1 MKVLS
6 VNAGSSSLKF
16 SLFDMANN
24 NVLTSGVFERI
35 GIEGSTFTIKF
46 NGEKIVQE
54 VELNNHVDAVN
65 ILIDRLISLDIIK
78 SLEEINGIGHRV
90 AHGKD
95 YFDKSTIINDS
106 VLEKL
111 RGVKDMAPLHN
122 PANLLG
128 IEAFEKVLPNVVQV
142 AVFDTAYHQ
151 SMDEVSYLYPVPYSW
166 YKDYGLRKYGFHGTS
181 HKYIARE
188 AKKLLGRDN
197 YKLISCHIGNGG
209 SICAIKD
216 GKCVDTSMGFTP
228 LAGIMMGTRSG
239 DVDPSIIPYIM
250 EKEGKNASEVIEDL
264 NKKSGLYGMSE
275 FSNDMRDILARCDE
289 GDHRALVAK
298 KKYVRRIVDYI
309 AQYYV
314 LLGGVDMI
322 ALTAGV
328 GENNKVIRKEI
339 LDKLECLGV
348 KISDEANETVGEE
361 VKLST
366 KDSKILVYVIPTD
379 EELMIAKDTYNL
391 INR

>member
-298 KKYVRRIVDYI
+298 EKYVRRIVDYI

-391 INR
+391 IDR

>member
-111 RGVKDMAPLHN
+111 REVKDMAPLHN

-128 IEAFEKVLPNVVQV
+128 IEAFEKVLPEVVQV

>member
-24 NVLTSGVFERI
+24 NVLASGVFERI

-128 IEAFEKVLPNVVQV
+128 IEAFEKVLPEVVQV

-298 KKYVRRIVDYI
+298 EKYVRRIVDYI

>member
-24 NVLTSGVFERI
+24 NILASGVFERI

-54 VELNNHVDAVN
+54 VELNNHVGAVN
-65 ILIDRLISLDIIK
+65 ILIDKLISLDIIK

-111 RGVKDMAPLHN
+111 REVKDMAPLHN

-128 IEAFEKVLPNVVQV
+128 IEAFEKVLPNIVQV

-151 SMDEVSYLYPVPYSW
+151 SMNEVSYLYPVPYAW
-166 YKDYGLRKYGFHGTS
+166 YREYGLRKYGFHGTS

-188 AKKLLGRDN
+188 AKKILGRDN

-275 FSNDMRDILARCDE
+275 FSNDMRDILTRCNE

-298 KKYVRRIVDYI
+298 EKYVRRVVDYI

-348 KISDEANETVGEE
+348 KISDEANEIVGEE
-361 VKLST
+361 IKLST

>member
-65 ILIDRLISLDIIK
+65 ILIDKLISLDIIK

-111 RGVKDMAPLHN
+111 REVKDMAPLHN

-128 IEAFEKVLPNVVQV
+128 IEAFEKVLPEVVQV

-298 KKYVRRIVDYI
+298 EKYVRRIVDYI

>member
-24 NVLTSGVFERI
+24 NILASGVFERI

-65 ILIDRLISLDIIK
+65 ILIDKLISLDIIK

-122 PANLLG
+122 PANLFG
-128 IEAFEKVLPNVVQV
+128 IEAFEKVLPNIVQV

-151 SMDEVSYLYPVPYSW
+151 SMNEVSYLYPVPYSW

-298 KKYVRRIVDYI
+298 EKYVRRIVDYI

>member
-24 NVLTSGVFERI
+24 NILASGVFERI
-35 GIEGSTFTIKF
+35 GIEGSAFTIKF

-65 ILIDRLISLDIIK
+65 ILIDKLISLDIIK

-111 RGVKDMAPLHN
+111 REVKDMAPLHN

-128 IEAFEKVLPNVVQV
+128 IEAFEKVLPNIVKV

-151 SMDEVSYLYPVPYSW
+151 SMNEVSYLYPVPYAW
-166 YKDYGLRKYGFHGTS
+166 YREYGLRKYGFHGTS

-188 AKKLLGRDN
+188 AKKILGRDN

-275 FSNDMRDILARCDE
+275 FSNDMRDILTRCNE

-298 KKYVRRIVDYI
+298 EKYVRRIVDYI

-348 KISDEANETVGEE
+348 KISDEANEIVGEE
-361 VKLST
+361 IKLST

>member
-24 NVLTSGVFERI
+24 NILASGVFERI

-65 ILIDRLISLDIIK
+65 ILIDKLISLDIIK

-111 RGVKDMAPLHN
+111 RELKDMAPLHN

-128 IEAFEKVLPNVVQV
+128 IEAFEKVLPNIAQV

-151 SMDEVSYLYPVPYSW
+151 SMNEVSYLYPVPYAW
-166 YKDYGLRKYGFHGTS
+166 YREYGLRKYGFHGTS

-188 AKKLLGRDN
+188 VKKILGRDN

-275 FSNDMRDILARCDE
+275 FSNDMRDILTRCNE

-298 KKYVRRIVDYI
+298 EKYVRRIVDYI

-348 KISDEANETVGEE
+348 KISDEANEIVGEE
-361 VKLST
+361 IKLST

>member
-6 VNAGSSSLKF
+6 VNVGSSSLKF

-298 KKYVRRIVDYI
+298 EKYVRRIVDYI

>member
-65 ILIDRLISLDIIK
+65 ILIDKLISLDIIK

-111 RGVKDMAPLHN
+111 REVKDMAPLHN

-128 IEAFEKVLPNVVQV
+128 IEAFEKVLPEVVQV

-188 AKKLLGRDN
+188 AKKLLGLDN

-298 KKYVRRIVDYI
+298 EKYVRRIVDYI

>member
-24 NVLTSGVFERI
+24 HILASGVFERI

-65 ILIDRLISLDIIK
+65 ILIDKLISLDIIK

-298 KKYVRRIVDYI
+298 EKYVRRIVDYI